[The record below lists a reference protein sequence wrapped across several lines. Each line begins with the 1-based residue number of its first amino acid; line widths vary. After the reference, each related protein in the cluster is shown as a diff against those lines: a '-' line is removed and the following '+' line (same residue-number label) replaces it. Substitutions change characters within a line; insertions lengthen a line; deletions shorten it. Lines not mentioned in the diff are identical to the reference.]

1 MKIIERTVRESSV
14 DFVSLDIETSNS
26 DLTSICQIGIAKFVD
41 GHFVEGWIT
50 YVNPQSWFGNRHT
63 KIHGITK
70 KDVAKAPTFQQI
82 SNQLRTRLS
91 GMPVVTHAHFDRLAI
106 DGACKKFGVPIIDC
120 RWYDSS
126 IVVRRSW
133 KKFSRFGFGLANA
146 SREIGY
152 EFSHHDALEDAKA
165 AGHVVVAAS
174 AKTGKSIETLLSQA
188 EHKIKKKKEPPSKE
202 SKPDAPPCKTITFTG
217 TLSVDRES
225 LLCRI
230 ENAGYEIAANVTA
243 DTKILCVGKYNECHI
258 PRGQKSSKHKKAEHL
273 ISEGHPI
280 RIVTEN
286 EFLQMTANCKN
297 NRRL

>member
-1 MKIIERTVRESSV
+1 M
-14 DFVSLDIETSNS
+14 DFVALDIETSNS
-26 DLTSICQIGIAKFVD
+26 DLTSICQIGIAKFVG

-63 KIHGITK
+63 KIHGIAK
-70 KDVAKAPTFQQI
+70 KDIAKAPTFKQI
-82 SNQLRTRLS
+82 SNQLRARLS

-152 EFSHHDALEDAKA
+152 KFSHHDALEDAKA
-165 AGHVVVAAS
+165 AGHIVVAAS
-174 AKTGKSIETLLSQA
+174 VKTGKSIETLLSQA
-188 EHKIKKKKEPPSKE
+188 EHKIKKKKESPTKDRNPKSPPG
-202 SKPDAPPCKTITFTG
+202 KTITFTG

-225 LLCRI
+225 LLCLV
-230 ENAGYEIAANVTA
+230 EKAGYEIAPNVTA
-243 DTKILCVGKYNECHI
+243 TTEVLCVGKYNEAHI
-258 PRGQKSSKHKKAEHL
+258 PAGQKSTKHKKAEHL
-273 ISEGHPI
+273 ISEGHSI
-280 RIVTEN
+280 RIVTES
-286 EFLQMTANCKN
+286 EFLKMTANGKN
-297 NRRL
+297 IHPF